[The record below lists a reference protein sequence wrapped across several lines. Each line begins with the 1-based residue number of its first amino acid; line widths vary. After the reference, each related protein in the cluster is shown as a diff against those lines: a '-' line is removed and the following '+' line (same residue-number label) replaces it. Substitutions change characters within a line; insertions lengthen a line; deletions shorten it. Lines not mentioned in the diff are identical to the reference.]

1 MFKFFS
7 SRAQI
12 RPKLSRRPR
21 KKIFSRKSQKNHRI
35 FTFFAILHIF
45 TFKCTLKFPTLN
57 RLNFCAKFYDFP
69 KKGRTFFWP
78 IFNLHESVW
87 KTQKKIYV
95 ASRLNFKKTH
105 KTTSTLVVLSF
116 LGFLGPVMLR
126 MCTKFLK
133 MKKTRSVVV
142 VLCGTHSWR
151 CTEQIIMICLSKIS
165 CHGSASNA
173 GVITKLWRGTWCAC
187 FLKKIL

>member
-57 RLNFCAKFYDFP
+57 RLNFFAKFCDFP

-95 ASRLNFKKTH
+95 ASWLNFKKIKQH
-105 KTTSTLVVLSF
+105 PNTLIGVLF
-116 LGFLGPVMLR
+116 FRFFEPVINFFWWDRFESSKKQQINKCEGVLFDSYSPEGAR
-126 MCTKFLK
+126 NKFL
-133 MKKTRSVVV
+133 
-142 VLCGTHSWR
+142 WF
-151 CTEQIIMICLSKIS
+151 S
-165 CHGSASNA
+165 CQKFHATVQRA
-173 GVITKLWRGTWCAC
+173 TLEW
-187 FLKKIL
+187 